1 MLLAC
6 AWCCVWVA
14 DAHPCGLKLALHVPS
29 LRMYVAA
36 VCTRCGVRARC
47 GVSRE
52 HARGGVGGWRLA
64 AGGWRLVA
72 GAASGAPQARS
83 SHPCP
88 SKPLPAPPP
97 SPRWSWSTCAS
108 WWRSTQ
114 SWRRAALGGQ
124 CVQAVPVDSAQRQRR
139 VEQARK
145 VAAAGG
151 RALAA
156 AGQPAGGRQAD
167 RPAAGCGA
175 GALHLGA
182 QVEEATMLEAA
193 GERESS
199 CICMDLVLVRWYA
212 SQI

>member
-1 MLLAC
+1 MQGVELA
-6 AWCCVWVA
+6 A
-14 DAHPCGLKLALHVPS
+14 
-29 LRMYVAA
+29 
-36 VCTRCGVRARC
+36 
-47 GVSRE
+47 
-52 HARGGVGGWRLA
+52 GGWRLA

-72 GAASGAPQARS
+72 GGWRCFWCS
-83 SHPCP
+83 P
-88 SKPLPAPPP
+88 SPLLSPLPLQTPPRPPP
-97 SPRWSWSTCAS
+97 SPRWSTCAS

-167 RPAAGCGA
+167 GPAAGCGA